1 MATASTTYTFS
12 DGATIEAA
20 QHNTNFGDLVTFL
33 NSDVVHLDGSKAMT
47 GALAMGTNKITGLA
61 APTADTDAAT
71 RKFADTGVFVFGQ
84 AGELT
89 TGTGS
94 TRLYLPFNVDIIK
107 VEASVGTAPTGAAI
121 QVDVNV
127 DGTTIFTTQ
136 TNRPIIA
143 ASGFHDESGTVEDD
157 SHTDGQY
164 LTVDIDQ
171 VGSTIAGS
179 DLTVLVH
186 YRRT

>member
-1 MATASTTYTFS
+1 MATASITYTFS
-12 DGATIEAA
+12 DGATIEAS
-20 QHNTNFGDLVTFL
+20 QHNTNFGDLVNFL
-33 NSDVVHLDGSKAMT
+33 NGSVVHLDGSKTMT
-47 GALAMGTNKITGLA
+47 GALAMGSNKITGLA

-71 RKFADTGVFVFGQ
+71 REFADTGVFVFAQ
-84 AGELT
+84 AGELA

-94 TRLYLPFNVDIIK
+94 SRLYLPFDVDIIE
-107 VEASVGTAPTGAAI
+107 VEAAVGTAPTDAALI
-121 QVDVNV
+121 VDVNV

-136 TNRPIIA
+136 SNRPQIA
-143 ASGFHDESGTVEDD
+143 STEFVDESTTIEDD
-157 SHTDGQY
+157 SHSDGQY